1 MTQRLSRRARA
12 REIYGELAAKETAR
26 SPTTPPTPDPSPPLA
41 PLAGGGEKQ
50 ATRIETA
57 LTQHVRKL
65 YETSAVPV
73 REIATLAG
81 VTERTIYK
89 YARLHNWKPRYRWAA
104 DGARRRG
111 AAWRAPPS
119 FAPAKGAG
127 GRFVRRADKDAPFA
141 TGLKATDPAGA
152 QRAAAACR
160 RAQARSRL
168 AQAQTDADFRLEE
181 QLHAFAMLN
190 QAAGELRRYRQ
201 GLVAAEY
208 RRILAAH
215 GRRQAYSR
223 TKKQWLM
230 QGVRQNLAKRTDD
243 PVERLLHRGVE
254 VALAYVER
262 LRAEPAG
269 AAAAPARRG

>member
-12 REIYGELAAKETAR
+12 REIYREMAVTPAAR

-57 LTQHVRKL
+57 LTARVRKL
-65 YETSAVPV
+65 YETSALPV

-89 YARLHNWKPRYRWAA
+89 YARLQNWKPRYAWAA
-104 DGARRRG
+104 DGARPGG
-111 AAWRAPPS
+111 AAWRAPLS

-127 GRFVRRADKDAPFA
+127 GRFIRREDKDAPFA

-181 QLHAFAMLN
+181 QLRAFAMLN
-190 QAAGELRRYRQ
+190 QAAGELRRHRK
-201 GLVAAEY
+201 GLFDAEY

-243 PVERLLHRGVE
+243 PVERLLQRSVE
-254 VALAYVER
+254 VALAYLER
-262 LRAEPAG
+262 LQAAPVG
-269 AAAAPARRG
+269 AAAALAGRG